1 MVKSRLNDTVNYP
14 ELKVLND
21 EDKNY
26 DADLY
31 EISLF
36 GTDCIIAIGL
46 PKYDFI
52 DKEIIYYPVYIIKDD
67 KVESQIG
74 LYEILSFRQ
83 PSVLDEDGEIDIGKI
98 GSILLYSYVNSQY
111 LNTRLKKKSPLK
123 KSPLKKSNSDEEV
136 KNPETPDNDKLTSV
150 SPIKSQDAQQAELE
164 RKTYIKSNGEL
175 WIQTFMHNKN
185 YAIVENEG
193 GGDCLFSSIRDGL
206 KKSGVNVTVKE
217 MRDKLSTAANEELFQ
232 GFLYAYQSVHAEIA
246 TLDIELKKQEKDY
259 KETVKRGRATKDRDT
274 MAKLTE
280 QGKKIADSH
289 EQAKHEKTIAVNIA
303 TEYEFMKG
311 VETLKAFK
319 LKIKTRD
326 FWGETWAIS
335 TLERLMNIKL
345 VLLGREAFNSKDFDN
360 VLLCGQLNDDVLK
373 NAGVFNPT
381 HYIIV
386 EYSGFHFRLVTYKNK
401 GAFAFNEIPYDI
413 KTKIVDKCMERAAG
427 PFYLIPEFKQFMTS
441 LRVIPPI
448 EQGSGQDFGKK
459 TSGLY
464 NSNSIFQFYHQS
476 ANGPLPGKGSG
487 ETIKPEEIFKFSE
500 LAAIPEWRRKLSD
513 FWVEPFK
520 LDGHIWSSI
529 EHFYQASK
537 FVEHNPQFY
546 LTFAIDTNPEGEL
559 SKDPAMAKDA
569 GGKTGKHKGVII
581 RPSEVKIDPDFYS
594 KRNKESKKKSLTAKF
609 KQNKE
614 LKNLLQATKDAKL
627 VQFVRASP
635 PVEYNELMEIRKDLD
650 KK

>member
-1 MVKSRLNDTVNYP
+1 MVKSILNATVNYP

-21 EDKNY
+21 DDKNY
-26 DADLY
+26 EADLY

-36 GTDCIIAIGL
+36 GADCIIAIGL

-52 DKEIIYYPVYIIKDD
+52 DKEIIYYPVYNIKDD
-67 KVESQIG
+67 KVKSQIG
-74 LYEILSFRQ
+74 LYEILSSRQ
-83 PSVLDEDGEIDIGKI
+83 TSVLDEDGDIDIGKI
-98 GSILLYSYVNSQY
+98 GSILLYSYINSQY
-111 LNTRLKKKSPLK
+111 LNTDIKQKSNTPVDDKPDDDDIKPLK
-123 KSPLKKSNSDEEV
+123 KSGVDKLDSISPLK
-136 KNPETPDNDKLTSV
+136 T
-150 SPIKSQDAQQAELE
+150 QDAQQAELE
-164 RKTYIKSNGEL
+164 RKTYKKSKDEI

-185 YAIVENEG
+185 YSIIENEG

-206 KKSGVNVTVKE
+206 KKSGVNVSVEE
-217 MRDKLSTAANEELFQ
+217 MRDKLSIAANEELFQ
-232 GFLYAYQSVHAEIA
+232 GFLNAYQSVHAEIA
-246 TLDIELKKQEKDY
+246 ALDIELKKQEKDY
-259 KETVKRGRATKDRDT
+259 KETVKRGKATKDRDT

-289 EQAKHEKTIAVNIA
+289 EQAKHEKTNAVNIA

-373 NAGVFNPT
+373 DAGVFNPT

-386 EYSGFHFRLVTYKNK
+386 EYSGFHFRLVAYKNK

-441 LRVIPPI
+441 LRVVPPI
-448 EQGSGQDFGKK
+448 KQGIGEDFGKE

-464 NSNSIFQFYHQS
+464 NSNTIFQFYHQS

-513 FWVEPFK
+513 FWVEPFTI
-520 LDGHIWSSI
+520 DGHKWSSV

-537 FVEHNPQFY
+537 FAEHNPQFY
-546 LTFAIDTNPEGEL
+546 LTFSIDANPEGEL

-569 GGKTGKHKGVII
+569 GSKTGKHKGTIV

-594 KRNKESKKKSLTAKF
+594 KRNKEAKEKALAAKF
-609 KQNKE
+609 NQSE
-614 LKNLLQATKDAKL
+614 GLKALLKATKDAKL
-627 VQFVRASP
+627 QQFVRASP
-635 PVEYNELMEIRKDLD
+635 PVEFIELMEVRKKLGN
-650 KK
+650 K